1 MGIIKATMSAI
12 GGGLADQWL
21 EVLEADNMGDNTL
34 FTKGVKVRKND
45 KRNSNKKG
53 TEDYISN
60 GSVIHVYPNQF
71 MMLVDGGKVVDY
83 TAEPGYY
90 KVDNS
95 SMPSLL
101 NGEFGDTLKEAFDR
115 VKIRTSQRTKIITH
129 GNTVSMTKRY

>member
-21 EVLEADNMGDNTL
+21 EVLEADNMGDSTL

-71 MMLVDGGKVVDY
+71 MMLVDGGKIVVQ
-83 TAEPGYY
+83 GR
-90 KVDNS
+90 S
-95 SMPSLL
+95 SRKASLPL
-101 NGEFGDTLKEAFDR
+101 NPFE
-115 VKIRTSQRTKIITH
+115 
-129 GNTVSMTKRY
+129 N